1 MMCLRRQPS
10 TGRDQDRVLEIRY
23 RVVVNF
29 VLLQKG
35 VYLHPRLE
43 AKETPKL
50 RGSKGTRPVC
60 LERQPFGSRAG
71 QILPFFRLSQS
82 QGRADRFAFPGSLY
96 IFGSNSALADHRWGQ
111 PFGAAA
117 ALSGGVGQA
126 ILLPCSALHRDDHDS
141 PCFAGCPTA
150 VRKIALLPLAW
161 GPKKRTTSSS

>member
-10 TGRDQDRVLEIRY
+10 TGRAQDRGLEIRY

-60 LERQPFGSRAG
+60 LERQPFESRAG

-82 QGRADRFAFPGSLY
+82 QGRADRLDCPCR
-96 IFGSNSALADHRWGQ
+96 SNSALADHRWGQ

-126 ILLPCSALHRDDHDS
+126 IL
-141 PCFAGCPTA
+141 
-150 VRKIALLPLAW
+150 
-161 GPKKRTTSSS
+161 